1 MVRARTRVV
10 CGVAL
15 AFVLFA
21 AAAEAVVI
29 DDFEAGAFDVVAV
42 NIEPQTDPT
51 GTHIIGTQREVGA
64 VAGRATLDLTGGGD
78 HAAVFEGGLGVWWP
92 PLQVGLNYQP
102 PNDGDLDA
110 NLTAGGHDRF
120 LVTVSS
126 LTAAL
131 ASVEIQV
138 YTTGSGEG
146 ALMKDIT
153 SAGVHAFPYGEFT
166 PTSGSFSFGDV
177 DQIIVIVGAYGLGET
192 HRISDIRTAGPT
204 DVIPEPAEL
213 GLVGLALLG
222 FKRRRR

>member
-1 MVRARTRVV
+1 VV
-10 CGVAL
+10 CGAVL
-15 AFVLFA
+15 AFVLLA

-29 DDFEAGAFDVVAV
+29 DDFEAGAFDVAAV
-42 NIEPQTDPT
+42 NIERQTDPT

-102 PNDGDLDA
+102 PNDGDLDV

-131 ASVEIQV
+131 VPLEIQV
-138 YTTGSGEG
+138 YTAGSGEG

-153 SAGVHAFPYGEFT
+153 SASVHTFLYTEFT
-166 PTSGSFSFGDV
+166 PLSGSFSFGDV
-177 DQIIVIVGAYGLGET
+177 DQIIVITGAYGLGET

-213 GLVGLALLG
+213 GLAGLALLG
-222 FKRRRR
+222 LKRRRR